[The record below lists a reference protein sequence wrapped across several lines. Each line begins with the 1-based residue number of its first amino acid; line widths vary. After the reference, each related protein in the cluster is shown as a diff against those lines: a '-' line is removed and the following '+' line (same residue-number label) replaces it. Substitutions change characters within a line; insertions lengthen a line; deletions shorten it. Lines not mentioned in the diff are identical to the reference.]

1 MRYYLGVIDL
11 ILDLIY
17 KIINEVHIDPI
28 IFVFDRHGTI
38 GPSQLMPLQHITVL

>member
-28 IFVFDRHGTI
+28 IFVFNRLGTA
-38 GPSQLMPLQHITVL
+38 GACQLMPLQHITVL